1 MENSYI
7 ENSENCAAKE
17 PFALRVQDSSMEPE
31 FENGCIIIIDPSIS
45 PKTGDFV
52 LFEKKDTII
61 LREIHILDE
70 NIELKPLNP
79 EFSSEII
86 KDKDYKTHII
96 GVVTQRAGKKGHIIR
111 NTDKKKA
118 R

>member
-52 LFEKKDTII
+52 LFEKKDTIK
-61 LREIHILDE
+61 D
-70 NIELKPLNP
+70 LKSYRYQLLHLNWM
-79 EFSSEII
+79 SS
-86 KDKDYKTHII
+86 YY
-96 GVVTQRAGKKGHIIR
+96 
-111 NTDKKKA
+111 
-118 R
+118 

>member
-61 LREIHILDE
+61 LREIHIFDK

-79 EFSSEII
+79 KFSNEII

-96 GVVTQRAGKKGHIIR
+96 GVVTQRAGKKRSYH
-111 NTDKKKA
+111 KKYG
-118 R
+118 